1 MNEVISK
8 LADAGCDIDKGLET
22 CYDEE
27 ELYLSSLRQ
36 FAEDDTPQKM
46 ERAYRS
52 NNIDKCR
59 MYACS
64 FSRVLYNLGM
74 REMYYLNDSIFASAE
89 NGGKELG
96 RLVRLLVAKK
106 NKMNEIIYS
115 A

>member
-22 CYDEE
+22 SYDEE
-27 ELYLSSLRQ
+27 ELYINSLRQ

-46 ERAYRS
+46 ETAYRS
-52 NNIDKCR
+52 NNIDMCK

-89 NGGKELG
+89 HGGKELG

>member
-1 MNEVISK
+1 
-8 LADAGCDIDKGLET
+8 
-22 CYDEE
+22 
-27 ELYLSSLRQ
+27 
-36 FAEDDTPQKM
+36 
-46 ERAYRS
+46 
-52 NNIDKCR
+52 

>member
-27 ELYLSSLRQ
+27 ELYISSLRQ
-36 FAEDDTPQKM
+36 FAEDDTPQRM

-52 NNIDKCR
+52 NNIDKRR

>member
-22 CYDEE
+22 SYDEE
-27 ELYLSSLRQ
+27 ELYISSLRQ

-64 FSRVLYNLGM
+64 FSRVLYNLGISM
-74 REMYYLNDSIFASAE
+74 TAFSPPPKTAARSLAGLSACLSQR
-89 NGGKELG
+89 KI
-96 RLVRLLVAKK
+96 K
-106 NKMNEIIYS
+106 
-115 A
+115 